1 MRALAFAA
9 LIAAAAA
16 SLPIT
21 SPAQAAKL
29 EKSTISLSVGGR
41 NLVAYLPLTI
51 ADRVGFFKKHG
62 LNVVISDFAGGSKA
76 LQALVGGSSNIA
88 CGAYEHTIFLQARG
102 ERVTA
107 IALQNDSF
115 GLVIG
120 VQKKLAASYK
130 GPQSLK
136 GLRVGVTSPGSASAI
151 GLGLYLHKVGLSLN
165 DVSVIGV
172 GGGGRAVAAMNAGQV
187 EAMANFDPAISML
200 QSNGTLVP
208 VLDTR
213 NENDLTVLYGGPY
226 AGSAF
231 LTTPA
236 FIKANPNTTQAFA
249 DAIHDALTW
258 IAKATTDQIVDAVP
272 KSYYGKNRALYHTV
286 IEKNRGR
293 FLKDGIVTMA
303 QAKTVLNAISQ
314 SNPKVKNAHIDL
326 AATFDN
332 TFMEKAN
339 AAAGH

>member
-1 MRALAFAA
+1 MRAISFAP
-9 LIAAAAA
+9 LIAIALV
-16 SLPIT
+16 SLPVT

-29 EKSTISLSVGGR
+29 EKPTISLSVGGR

-76 LQALVGGSSNIA
+76 LQALVGGSANIA
-88 CGAYEHTIFLQARG
+88 CGAYEHTIFLQAKS
-102 ERVTA
+102 EKVKV

-136 GLRVGVTSPGSASAI
+136 GLKIGVTSPGSASAI

-172 GGGGRAVAAMNAGQV
+172 GGGARAVAAMNSGQV
-187 EAMANFDPAISML
+187 DALANFDPAISML
-200 QSNGTLVP
+200 QSDGALVP

-213 NENDLTVLYGGPY
+213 NEKDLVALYGGAY

-231 LTTPA
+231 LTTPS
-236 FIKANPNTTQAFA
+236 FIKANPNTIQAFA
-249 DAIHDALTW
+249 DAIHDALVW
-258 IAKATTDQIVDAVP
+258 IAKASTDQIVDAVP

-286 IEKNRGR
+286 IDKNRGR
-293 FLKDGIVTMA
+293 FLKDGIVTMT
-303 QAKTVLNAISQ
+303 QAETVLRAISQ
-314 SNPKVKNAHIDL
+314 SHPKLTKAHIDL
-326 AATFDN
+326 AQTFDN
-332 TFMEKAN
+332 SFMEKAK
-339 AAAGH
+339 AESAH